1 MTSGA
6 MSGCDFL
13 TIPQVQ
19 HSEDNRVWRYVMEAG
34 FGAEGVLDISCL
46 EILEKDNGYLS
57 FYHSDRMPKSD
68 ITSKVKHIH
77 KLIRLKKTKPAIYLN
92 FDVVEAK
99 ESTEDRTY
107 FFDAGYPH
115 IGMSYHDESDLNSLE
130 LRTILVEISYV
141 YQRDNGG
148 AVTQIL

>member
-1 MTSGA
+1 LYY
-6 MSGCDFL
+6 L
-13 TIPQVQ
+13 TIP
-19 HSEDNRVWRYVMEAG
+19 
-34 FGAEGVLDISCL
+34 FGIGS
-46 EILEKDNGYLS
+46 
-57 FYHSDRMPKSD
+57 KSD

-130 LRTILVEISYV
+130 LRTILVEISDV

>member
-46 EILEKDNGYLS
+46 E
-57 FYHSDRMPKSD
+57 
-68 ITSKVKHIH
+68 
-77 KLIRLKKTKPAIYLN
+77 RLC
-92 FDVVEAK
+92 
-99 ESTEDRTY
+99 
-107 FFDAGYPH
+107 
-115 IGMSYHDESDLNSLE
+115 
-130 LRTILVEISYV
+130 
-141 YQRDNGG
+141 
-148 AVTQIL
+148 

>member
-77 KLIRLKKTKPAIYLN
+77 KLVMLP
-92 FDVVEAK
+92 
-99 ESTEDRTY
+99 TY
-107 FFDAGYPH
+107 
-115 IGMSYHDESDLNSLE
+115 
-130 LRTILVEISYV
+130 
-141 YQRDNGG
+141 
-148 AVTQIL
+148 